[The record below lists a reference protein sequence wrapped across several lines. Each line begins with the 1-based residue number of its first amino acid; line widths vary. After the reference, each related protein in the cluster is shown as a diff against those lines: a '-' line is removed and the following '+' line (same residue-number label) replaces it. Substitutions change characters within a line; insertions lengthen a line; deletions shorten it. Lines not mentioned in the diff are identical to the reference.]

1 MFWNVLG
8 ELPLFWCSTANRTG
22 CLENTNL
29 ENADLENTDL
39 ENADLE
45 NTPGG
50 EALGYFL
57 GGYVLQIGTP
67 F

>member
-1 MFWNVLG
+1 MFWNVFG
-8 ELPLFWCSTANRTG
+8 ELLLFWCSTANITG

-29 ENADLENTDL
+29 ENADLEN
-39 ENADLE
+39 ADLE

-50 EALGYFL
+50 GHLGIL
-57 GGYVLQIGTP
+57 GVGMCRPGLQIGTP